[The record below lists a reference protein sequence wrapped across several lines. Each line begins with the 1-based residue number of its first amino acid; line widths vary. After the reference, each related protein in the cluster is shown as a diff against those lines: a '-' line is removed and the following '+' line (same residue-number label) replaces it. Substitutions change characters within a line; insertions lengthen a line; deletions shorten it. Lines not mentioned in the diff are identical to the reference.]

1 MFIHSKFHLLFSL
14 FLISS
19 TLNRYFTVV
28 LLLASFH
35 VHLCK
40 FVKILWSLDGYI
52 SEENLLTLVAGPVF
66 CVECIDILRRSY
78 VFIFSGREGFRVA
91 ICTSYRNVEYPVF
104 SIFRNTKPTSMKL
117 TNTERS

>member
-1 MFIHSKFHLLFSL
+1 MNCNGAGKGGAGSGGRAALTPPPSPIDLHSFHLDSQYN
-14 FLISS
+14 I
-19 TLNRYFTVV
+19 
-28 LLLASFH
+28 
-35 VHLCK
+35 
-40 FVKILWSLDGYI
+40 IIWSLDGYI

-91 ICTSYRNVEYPVF
+91 ICISYRNVEYPVF
-104 SIFRNTKPTSMKL
+104 FIFRNTKPTSKKL